1 MPTAL
6 NRRQRDLVIL
16 GSSST
21 KRILGDELESVT
33 AGASRAPQGRRLL
46 VQVSFAID
54 GWVPRVGR
62 VRPPRRPPSRRSL
75 SRSYMIVR
83 IILISAP
90 TWRRIPNSLVG
101 PGSGKTANRFVRAA
115 RLWVW
120 MILRRGPSDSVD
132 RFGSRGPVD
141 GSGRYFLP
149 ISLNA
154 RLQYLFKFA
163 LFSPKQFRTRC
174 SPTSTSGQNFSASAP
189 H

>member
-1 MPTAL
+1 MPTDL

-46 VQVSFAID
+46 VQVSLAID
-54 GWVPRVGR
+54 GWVPRVSR
-62 VRPPRRPPSRRSL
+62 VRPPGRPPSRRTQSG
-75 SRSYMIVR
+75 SYMIVR

-90 TWRRIPNSLVG
+90 TWRRIRNSLVD
-101 PGSGKTANRFVRAA
+101 PGSGGKHAGFPIDR
-115 RLWVW
+115 
-120 MILRRGPSDSVD
+120 VD

-141 GSGRYFLP
+141 GWGFYFLP
-149 ISLNA
+149 MSLNA
-154 RLQYLFKFA
+154 RLQYSFKLA
-163 LFSPKQFRTRC
+163 LFSLRQFRTRC